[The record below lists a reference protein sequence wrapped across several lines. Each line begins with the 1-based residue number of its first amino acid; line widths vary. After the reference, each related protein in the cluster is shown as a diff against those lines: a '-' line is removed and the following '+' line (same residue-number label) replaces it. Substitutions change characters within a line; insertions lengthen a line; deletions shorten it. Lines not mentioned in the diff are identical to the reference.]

1 MKKPIIHLIFS
12 VVAAILYIVFF
23 FQEQTLFNGLG
34 VIIFGGYGIKAFVDY
49 KKLKE

>member
-1 MKKPIIHLIFS
+1 MKKPIIHLILS

-34 VIIFGGYGIKAFVDY
+34 VIIFGVYGIKTFINY
-49 KKLKE
+49 KKSKE

>member
-12 VVAAILYIVFF
+12 VVAAIIYIVFF

-34 VIIFGGYGIKAFVDY
+34 VIIFGGYGIKAFINY
-49 KKLKE
+49 RKSKE